1 MIYVCLVI
9 SAVNYFMCVRSG
21 DAELKSIYIL
31 VMTICFVGLEI
42 IREIR
47 KGRLKK

>member
-1 MIYVCLVI
+1 MIYVCLTI
-9 SAVNYFMCVRSG
+9 AIVNYFICVMSG

-31 VMTICFVGLEI
+31 AMTICFVGLEI

-47 KGRLKK
+47 KGRIGK